1 MFPFRRHRRRCRC
14 RLARGQAGAL
24 GAALEAA
31 RSGQERARREAGAR
45 ERRLADALA
54 AGREQLER
62 AVAHAAAARARAEAA
77 EAAGAAAGA
86 RAAAAEAR
94 AARAEAAAAGQCAE
108 LRASLA
114 KDRERMDRER
124 VEGSEREALAMEL
137 AEALQQEVRSLAWLL
152 RSPLAY
158 VLFYVLFTYLLVL
171 SRSSF
176 ELLATHSSTCVST
189 GLTFCCW

>member
-1 MFPFRRHRRRCRC
+1 M
-14 RLARGQAGAL
+14 
-24 GAALEAA
+24 
-31 RSGQERARREAGAR
+31 
-45 ERRLADALA
+45 ADALA

-158 VLFYVLFTYLLVL
+158 VLFTFFLRTY
-171 SRSSF
+171 
-176 ELLATHSSTCVST
+176 
-189 GLTFCCW
+189 